1 MTEARRDAAH
11 PRGFRA
17 AASLPFPPR
26 RGPPNPTSIFAP
38 LVFAGAKLCYWCWVG
53 LWRRDGE
60 IMVGKRQYTRA
71 EVKELLSALERQ
83 CREAANLAK
92 LAEHEATKHSFG
104 TYREFR
110 DKVGEFQ
117 ALVILI
123 EQRLKNLADNRSD
136 DLRDQFEKLDTV
148 MLALLVRASMRFF
161 FVLSANPVLPMG
173 AREIFVAE
181 LRSLHDAHE
190 RLRRPNYVGKIS
202 TDLDR
207 DLETASLI
215 LEEIIDKA
223 PSLLSFKGETM
234 E

>member
-1 MTEARRDAAH
+1 M
-11 PRGFRA
+11 
-17 AASLPFPPR
+17 
-26 RGPPNPTSIFAP
+26 SI
-38 LVFAGAKLCYWCWVG
+38 
-53 LWRRDGE
+53 R
-60 IMVGKRQYTRA
+60 RQYTRA
-71 EVKELLSALERQ
+71 EVQELLGALERQ
-83 CREAANLAK
+83 CREAAHLAK
-92 LAEHEATKHSFG
+92 QAEREATRHSFAS
-104 TYREFR
+104 YRDFR

-123 EQRLKNLADNRSD
+123 EQRLRNLADARSD
-136 DLRDQFEKLDTV
+136 DLREQFQRLDTV

-190 RLRRPNYVGKIS
+190 KLRQPAYEGKLGE
-202 TDLDR
+202 DLDR

-223 PSLLSFKGETM
+223 PSLLSFRASTH
-234 E
+234 

>member
-1 MTEARRDAAH
+1 
-11 PRGFRA
+11 
-17 AASLPFPPR
+17 
-26 RGPPNPTSIFAP
+26 
-38 LVFAGAKLCYWCWVG
+38 LCYVK
-53 LWRRDGE
+53 RRSVAEYGGE

-83 CREAANLAK
+83 CREAAALAK
-92 LAEHEATKHSFG
+92 QAEHEATRHSFG
-104 TYREFR
+104 AYRGFR

-123 EQRLKNLADNRSD
+123 EQRLRNLADARSD
-136 DLRDQFEKLDTV
+136 DLRDQFERLDTV

-161 FVLSANPVLPMG
+161 FVLSANPALPMG

-190 RLRRPNYVGKIS
+190 RLMRPNYAGKLS
-202 TDLDR
+202 SDLER

-223 PSLLSFKGETM
+223 PSLLSFRGQTSE
-234 E
+234 